1 VDFAQILR
9 DCSDFLEYC
18 VDSAQIL
25 ARILAW
31 ILVVIHACFILC
43 GRPFYQC
50 AINVWILFLNV
61 FRYMKKS
68 MQESM
73 QESMQQKN
81 INFSVVKQPQF

>member
-1 VDFAQILR
+1 LLGFCPDFGP
-9 DCSDFLEYC
+9 
-18 VDSAQIL
+18 DSGMD
-25 ARILAW
+25 
-31 ILVVIHACFILC
+31 LVLIHACFILC

-81 INFSVVKQPQF
+81 IIFSVVKQPQF